1 MEQRA
6 LNFCARVLLVCKY
19 GPWQYVSV
27 TLPALLLS
35 IDTCLRILNCRQCA
49 IGLND
54 SEKRIQAFETKC
66 MRKLLLSPTSSR
78 DQRPGV
84 EQDQLPCGSTGTS
97 SGNYQETE
105 TCMVRACHTPRQP
118 LQHPSFRT
126 SWRLGNAV
134 FGRGNAGVDNIK
146 EWTSLPI
153 PELPTRAW
161 CRKDWKRIAAE
172 SSLMSPR
179 RPSRSRE

>member
-19 GPWQYVSV
+19 GPWQHVSV

-66 MRKLLLSPTSSR
+66 MRKLLPISYLEHKTNDRVWSKINFLVGLQEPLLESVKRQKLAWFWHVTRHNSLSKTILWAPVTLE
-78 DQRPGV
+78 G
-84 EQDQLPCGSTGTS
+84 G
-97 SGNYQETE
+97 
-105 TCMVRACHTPRQP
+105 
-118 LQHPSFRT
+118 
-126 SWRLGNAV
+126 
-134 FGRGNAGVDNIK
+134 
-146 EWTSLPI
+146 
-153 PELPTRAW
+153 
-161 CRKDWKRIAAE
+161 
-172 SSLMSPR
+172 
-179 RPSRSRE
+179 